1 MTNSTD
7 NVIYIHGAQT
17 QSRRR
22 HIRTN
27 VSGRVV
33 AQVLK
38 ADDPGLVGH
47 TFHSSIVEISRCG
60 MRLMAAIPLDGCTL
74 DLFVKIDGL
83 SRTMLLKTEVRWVSQ
98 EDSGD
103 YMNGAEIC
111 DTSTSDTD
119 AWYDFQRDLKSQ
131 SH

>member
-1 MTNSTD
+1 MNSSTD
-7 NVIYIHGAQT
+7 NVIDIQGA

-22 HIRTN
+22 HARTA

-38 ADDPGLVGH
+38 ADDPRLMGH
-47 TFHSSIVEISRCG
+47 TFHSSIVEISPSG

-83 SRTMLLKTEVRWVSQ
+83 PRTMLLKTEVRWVSQ
-98 EDSGD
+98 EESGD
-103 YMNGAEIC
+103 YMMGAEIC
-111 DTSTSDTD
+111 DTPASDTD
-119 AWYDFQRDLKSQ
+119 AWCDFQSNHWSQ
-131 SH
+131 SR